1 MIRFTCFG
9 EGKWGLVGLTSRWFS
24 KCLSYSSIMIV
35 WKWIKEL
42 PYLQLSWMWYVVCWS
57 QMVQYYN
64 QTLLLWLS
72 FSDFSKT
79 ELAKMAGTEKND
91 TIVYNCVISRM
102 NSIYSNLFLMANIEL
117 LIIRKH
123 GKLTIF
129 LKLLHILIHISKIF
143 INNFFPLTDLGGI
156 WIHLFNFVDSAHSSL
171 TSDVFRSM

>member
-1 MIRFTCFG
+1 
-9 EGKWGLVGLTSRWFS
+9 
-24 KCLSYSSIMIV
+24 
-35 WKWIKEL
+35 
-42 PYLQLSWMWYVVCWS
+42 MWYVVCWS

-91 TIVYNCVISRM
+91 TIVDNCEISRM
-102 NSIYSNLFLMANIEL
+102 YFIYSNLFLMANIEL

-143 INNFFPLTDLGGI
+143 INNFYHSLI
-156 WIHLFNFVDSAHSSL
+156 WAEFESIYLILWIQHTAVWLQMYSAACKG
-171 TSDVFRSM
+171 VWMYRSW